1 MGGAADHILVDSVG
15 LAGVEHGYAAVRCTE
30 LAQYERIV
38 AQFFKIERF
47 VIERHFAFLNP
58 AHLEDVINERQ

>member
-15 LAGVEHGYAAVRCTE
+15 LAGVEHGYAAVRCAE

-38 AQFFKIERF
+38 AQLFKVE
-47 VIERHFAFLNP
+47 
-58 AHLEDVINERQ
+58 